1 MAEMKPAGAGGGPS
15 PGPGAGGSLASEEP
29 LSGQAWIDS
38 LPTIVAQAVKELN
51 AAVLSSFY
59 ATVACICHYH
69 SRVGNCR
76 EGI

>member
-51 AAVLSSFY
+51 AAVLSSFLCY
-59 ATVACICHYH
+59 CCLYLPLPLP
-69 SRVGNCR
+69 G
-76 EGI
+76 G